1 MPPSPVTDAC
11 DGTLSSGYF
20 THGGLR
26 AGGTQPIAPA
36 VARSGRTGP
45 AGRPTRP
52 AATTPD
58 RVLTP
63 AGH

>member
-11 DGTLSSGYF
+11 DGAFSFGHF
-20 THGGLR
+20 THGGPR
-26 AGGTQPIAPA
+26 AGGTQPVAPA
-36 VARSGRTGP
+36 VARSGRAGP
-45 AGRPTRP
+45 AGRPTRA

-58 RVLTP
+58 RVPTP